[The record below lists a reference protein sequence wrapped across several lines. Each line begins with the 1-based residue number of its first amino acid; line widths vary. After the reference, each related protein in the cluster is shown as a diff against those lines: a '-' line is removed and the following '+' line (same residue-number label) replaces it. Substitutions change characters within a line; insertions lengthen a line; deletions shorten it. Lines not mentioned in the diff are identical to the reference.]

1 RGLGRHVRPLGEGAR
16 TSLRLRTTMT
26 VEGTFGRRSRCHLL
40 GATPHI
46 AILMRR
52 ALSSAW
58 LEHLPYK
65 QGVGGSSPS
74 APMRGMKA
82 PPGFSDPGGAF
93 AVAIPASILPAFHAA
108 RSGQKLS
115 AWSRCWSVHQRSP

>member
-1 RGLGRHVRPLGEGAR
+1 
-16 TSLRLRTTMT
+16 
-26 VEGTFGRRSRCHLL
+26 RRVHEDANGQKWLNDGKNYL
-40 GATPHI
+40 
-46 AILMRR
+46 R